1 MAALATA
8 FPAVPRALVG
18 MPLRGPS
25 RPEKDRFLSAS
36 LPSPWPSLSRGHRGS
51 IFLLVLALHGGGLAY
66 ALHSGSA
73 VVSAMVPQPMSV
85 RLIDAVPAARPQ
97 PEVAPPQPMPPKVER
112 PRQPKA
118 PAPVPLAKTPAPILA
133 ATPAAAVSSDFVAP
147 ESPPS
152 RPASSTIAAAPA
164 LVPARFDADYLH
176 NPKPVYP
183 PMSRRFGEEGKVLL
197 KVRVTP
203 QGTAEQVDI
212 QTGSG
217 YSRLDSAAREAV
229 QRWRFVPARRG
240 DEAVA
245 ASVIVPITFALDS

>member
-1 MAALATA
+1 M
-8 FPAVPRALVG
+8 
-18 MPLRGPS
+18 
-25 RPEKDRFLSAS
+25 
-36 LPSPWPSLSRGHRGS
+36 PSPWPSLSRGRRGS

-66 ALHSGSA
+66 ALYSGSA

-85 RLIDAVPAARPQ
+85 RLIDAAPAARPQ
-97 PEVAPPQPMPPKVER
+97 PDVAPPQPTPPKVEQ

-133 ATPAAAVSSDFVAP
+133 ATPTAAVSSDFVAP
-147 ESPPS
+147 EATPS
-152 RPASSTIAAAPA
+152 RAPGTTTAAAPA
-164 LVPARFDADYLH
+164 LVQARFDADYLH

-203 QGTAEQVDI
+203 LGTAEQVDI

>member
-1 MAALATA
+1 M
-8 FPAVPRALVG
+8 
-18 MPLRGPS
+18 
-25 RPEKDRFLSAS
+25 
-36 LPSPWPSLSRGHRGS
+36 PSPWPSLSRGRRGS

-66 ALHSGSA
+66 AFYSGSA

-85 RLIDAVPAARPQ
+85 RLIDAAPAARPQ
-97 PEVAPPQPMPPKVER
+97 PDVAPPQPIPPKTER
-112 PRQPKA
+112 PRPPKA

-133 ATPAAAVSSDFVAP
+133 ATPTAAASSDFVAP
-147 ESPPS
+147 EAPPS
-152 RPASSTIAAAPA
+152 RAPSTTTAAAPA
-164 LVPARFDADYLH
+164 LVQARFDADYLH

-240 DEAVA
+240 DAAVA
-245 ASVIVPITFALDS
+245 ASVIVPNTFALDS

>member
-1 MAALATA
+1 MTAL
-8 FPAVPRALVG
+8 
-18 MPLRGPS
+18 S
-25 RPEKDRFLSAS
+25 RS
-36 LPSPWPSLSRGHRGS
+36 LPAAPPPSPLPVPAEPWPSLSRGRRQLV
-51 IFLLVLALHGGGLAY
+51 LLAVLALHGGLLAF
-66 ALHSGSA
+66 ALSPPA
-73 VVSAMVPQPMSV
+73 ATTVAMVPDLVSV
-85 RLIDAVPAARPQ
+85 RLIPAPPAEQPRVVPSSPQ
-97 PEVAPPQPMPPKVER
+97 PPPKSAKEKTPPR
-112 PRQPKA
+112 PVPVPIAPSAPQA
-118 PAPVPLAKTPAPILA
+118 PAPVLA
-133 ATPAAAVSSDFVAP
+133 AAPGAAASSDFAVAEAPRPAPAAAPMVH
-147 ESPPS
+147 
-152 RPASSTIAAAPA
+152 TT
-164 LVPARFDADYLH
+164 ARFDADYLH

>member
-1 MAALATA
+1 
-8 FPAVPRALVG
+8 
-18 MPLRGPS
+18 
-25 RPEKDRFLSAS
+25 
-36 LPSPWPSLSRGHRGS
+36 
-51 IFLLVLALHGGGLAY
+51 
-66 ALHSGSA
+66 
-73 VVSAMVPQPMSV
+73 MVPQPMSV
-85 RLIDAVPAARPQ
+85 RLIDAAPAARPQ
-97 PEVAPPQPMPPKVER
+97 PDVAPPQPTPPKTER

-133 ATPAAAVSSDFVAP
+133 ATPSAAVSSDFVAP
-147 ESPPS
+147 ETPPS
-152 RPASSTIAAAPA
+152 RPASTTTAAAPA
-164 LVPARFDADYLH
+164 LVQARFDADYLH

-197 KVRVTP
+197 KVRVTS

>member
-1 MAALATA
+1 M
-8 FPAVPRALVG
+8 
-18 MPLRGPS
+18 
-25 RPEKDRFLSAS
+25 
-36 LPSPWPSLSRGHRGS
+36 
-51 IFLLVLALHGGGLAY
+51 LALHGGGLAY

-85 RLIDAVPAARPQ
+85 RLIDAAPAARPQ
-97 PEVAPPQPMPPKVER
+97 PEVAPPQPTPPKTER
-112 PRQPKA
+112 PRHPTA

-147 ESPPS
+147 ESLPS
-152 RPASSTIAAAPA
+152 RPASSTSAAAPV
-164 LVPARFDADYLH
+164 LVQARFDADYLH

-183 PMSRRFGEEGKVLL
+183 PMSRRFGEEGKVML